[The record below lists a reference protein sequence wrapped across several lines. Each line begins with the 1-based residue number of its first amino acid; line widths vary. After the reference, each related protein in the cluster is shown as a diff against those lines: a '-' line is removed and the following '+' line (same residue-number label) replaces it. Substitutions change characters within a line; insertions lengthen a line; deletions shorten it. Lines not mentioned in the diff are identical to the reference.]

1 MELAVTN
8 TGATPLRFE
17 EAFHAYHNL
26 GDVTKIRTNGLD
38 GVHYLDKTDS
48 NREKTQHG
56 DVVIQS
62 ETDRIYL
69 DTQRVVEVSD
79 PVLHRSIVITKE
91 NSLTTV
97 VWNPWAQ
104 KAAALTDLGEDQWPR
119 MLCIETSNVGA
130 FAVTLAPGQ
139 RHSMKATLSVAP
151 L

>member
-1 MELAVTN
+1 MVSMAS
-8 TGATPLRFE
+8 
-17 EAFHAYHNL
+17 
-26 GDVTKIRTNGLD
+26 
-38 GVHYLDKTDS
+38 HYLDKTDS
-48 NREKTQHG
+48 NREKTQRG